1 LPAFASSTDQYLF
14 IELEKKVD
22 KDFFY
27 KNPEGGGGIIAVDY
41 YGWYRFEH
49 QRLTYDWDEL
59 YNPFDTMFDLN
70 RLIATIG
77 YKHRHLYP
85 VHEIPS
91 ATKLPRGVPAHEYV
105 GVNETEPH
113 LDTLRLLRIENS
125 GALEIEF
132 AGQTFTLAIGES
144 KEFTRKMAHI
154 PETDSEDEWYR
165 GDYKNVA
172 VAVYK
177 GSELKSVK

>member
-1 LPAFASSTDQYLF
+1 
-14 IELEKKVD
+14 
-22 KDFFY
+22 
-27 KNPEGGGGIIAVDY
+27 
-41 YGWYRFEH
+41 
-49 QRLTYDWDEL
+49 
-59 YNPFDTMFDLN
+59 
-70 RLIATIG
+70 
-77 YKHRHLYP
+77 
-85 VHEIPS
+85 
-91 ATKLPRGVPAHEYV
+91 VPAHEYV